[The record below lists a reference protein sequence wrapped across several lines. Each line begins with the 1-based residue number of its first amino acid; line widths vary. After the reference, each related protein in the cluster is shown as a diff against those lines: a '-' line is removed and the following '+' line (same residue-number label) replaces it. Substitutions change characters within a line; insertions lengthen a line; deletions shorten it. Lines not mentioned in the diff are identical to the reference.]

1 MNMKNKIGR
10 GFVLVA
16 PPHLNP
22 ENLPNRYLFTGTERD
37 SLAEMAFAFCII
49 PVPGFVMPEEFAAHV
64 AARSPQ
70 QGPLH
75 GTAELYAPEFDL
87 GEFRYRLASGEEQK
101 AQADDV
107 MTVSPEK
114 LREPK
119 PKDPEPVPPVTPP
132 PPPMELDIF

>member
-16 PPHLNP
+16 PPHSNP
-22 ENLPNRYLFTGTERD
+22 EDLPNRYLFTGTERD
-37 SLAEMAFAFCII
+37 SSAEMIFIFCII
-49 PVPGFVMPEEFAAHV
+49 PVPGFVMPEEFAAHLL
-64 AARSPQ
+64 AAC
-70 QGPLH
+70 GTLH

-132 PPPMELDIF
+132 PPPMDLDIF